1 MHHFQLLN
9 SLFLFQVFLEVT
21 IVFPSSLQAIML
33 IPTMTLINPSHY
45 QHYCRIFQ
53 IIFYSSFSNYFN
65 LHISLY
71 NICAVFIVCTILFQK
86 KMLMILQKKYV
97 SYKHN
102 INMNWRWRYR
112 LSQAHKIK
120 HLTDFL
126 FPKIDWVCTTS
137 AAQHL

>member
-21 IVFPSSLQAIML
+21 IVSHSSLQAIML

-45 QHYCRIFQ
+45 QHYCRIIQ
-53 IIFYSSFSNYFN
+53 IIFYLSFSD
-65 LHISLY
+65 SLY
-71 NICAVFIVCTILFQK
+71 NICAVFIVLPFFFIK
-86 KMLMILQKKYV
+86 RMLMILQKKYV

>member
-21 IVFPSSLQAIML
+21 IVFHSSLQAIML
-33 IPTMTLINPSHY
+33 IPTTTLINPSHY

-53 IIFYSSFSNYFN
+53 IIFYSSFSNF
-65 LHISLY
+65 
-71 NICAVFIVCTILFQK
+71 AVFIVCTISAIYFFIK
-86 KMLMILQKKYV
+86 RMLMILQKKYV

-112 LSQAHKIK
+112 LSQAYKIK

-126 FPKIDWVCTTS
+126 FPKTDWVCTTS
-137 AAQHL
+137 KAQHL

>member
-9 SLFLFQVFLEVT
+9 SLFLFQVFLEIT
-21 IVFPSSLQAIML
+21 IVLHSSLQAIML

-45 QHYCRIFQ
+45 QNYCRIFQ
-53 IIFYSSFSNYFN
+53 IIFYSSFPTALILLHMSNPWTIYF
-65 LHISLY
+65 
-71 NICAVFIVCTILFQK
+71 FIK
-86 KMLMILQKKYV
+86 RMILMLKKKYV

-102 INMNWRWRYR
+102 INMNWTWRYS
-112 LSQAHKIK
+112 LSQAYKIK

-137 AAQHL
+137 TAQHL

>member
-21 IVFPSSLQAIML
+21 IVSHSSLQAIML

-53 IIFYSSFSNYFN
+53 IIFYSSFSYF
-65 LHISLY
+65 LLY
-71 NICAVFIVCTILFQK
+71 LLFVLFFFIK
-86 KMLMILQKKYV
+86 RMLMILQKKYV